1 MPKMRQ
7 LHVYDC
13 ALMAALPMRLLLATM
28 LVAGSLVITV
38 GVATPAAAE
47 PETCPPVCDQIPG
60 AAWIQRRAVP
70 MNAVYR
76 WPALGAVAT
85 ALTRTTPRFRFE
97 EICATP
103 AFPDDIRKSA
113 VAGRASVTHPDSQWQ
128 LQAQILH
135 WRGDT
140 ARGGAIAATVFGAAV
155 TALRACQLGAPKQSP
170 SVTDDEP
177 TRMSAVISGPVIMH
191 TYLIAHPASSTV
203 SELTLWT
210 SGPAQVEWPVIND
223 STVLDAMVAPLCEA
237 YIASCS

>member
-103 AFPDDIRKSA
+103 AFPDDIRKST
-113 VAGRASVTHPDSQWQ
+113 VAGRASV
-128 LQAQILH
+128 
-135 WRGDT
+135 G
-140 ARGGAIAATVFGAAV
+140 
-155 TALRACQLGAPKQSP
+155 
-170 SVTDDEP
+170 
-177 TRMSAVISGPVIMH
+177 
-191 TYLIAHPASSTV
+191 
-203 SELTLWT
+203 
-210 SGPAQVEWPVIND
+210 
-223 STVLDAMVAPLCEA
+223 
-237 YIASCS
+237 

>member
-1 MPKMRQ
+1 MRQ

-85 ALTRTTPRFRFE
+85 ALTGRHPGSGSRKSVPHRPFRTT
-97 EICATP
+97 
-103 AFPDDIRKSA
+103 SA
-113 VAGRASVTHPDSQWQ
+113 NRP
-128 LQAQILH
+128 
-135 WRGDT
+135 
-140 ARGGAIAATVFGAAV
+140 
-155 TALRACQLGAPKQSP
+155 LRAA
-170 SVTDDEP
+170 
-177 TRMSAVISGPVIMH
+177 RR
-191 TYLIAHPASSTV
+191 
-203 SELTLWT
+203 
-210 SGPAQVEWPVIND
+210 
-223 STVLDAMVAPLCEA
+223 
-237 YIASCS
+237 